1 MSMNQGFLRKTIGG
15 WRLESKCLL
24 LLGLALVASILLAF
38 SVVQVVATRLVLETT
53 RQTARDV
60 AKSHLFGEHAEVYAE
75 LASASKNNQN
85 NLSALRELRKEM
97 LATGIAFELLR
108 LDDRREYEDL
118 AGTITKSDVDSEKL
132 REIADAMKTLDDE
145 RAIED
150 FPENESTG
158 QTSLETSLPSL
169 TGPRPSDQLFQEHG
183 PVGDYYYYY
192 HPVAF
197 KSSCLDCHAPNLNL
211 GSQAATGEMPFRV
224 LRVKMPYSETR
235 LWKIWSYSILIAV
248 GLGTLALS
256 LFFIHWILHRL
267 VIRPLHHLRQ
277 VSDDVSKGNLELRSE
292 IDSDDEFQDLS
303 DAFNRMLRH
312 FVETQAK
319 VNDVNKELDTRVDQL
334 AQLNLQLYEANRLK
348 SDFLANMSHELRTP
362 LNSILGFSEVLQ
374 GFDTLTEKQKR
385 YAGNIQKS
393 GRLLLEMINDILDLA
408 KVEAGKME
416 VRPTQF
422 DLVALV
428 EGQCDVVRSL
438 AEDKN
443 IDLRIEQQLDD
454 TVSSQAND
462 EPVDDHES
470 GPNMKLSVTTDQAK
484 IQQILTNLLSNAIKF
499 TPQGGMITVT
509 IGLVDSDFFRLTIT
523 DTGVGIAESDHE
535 AIFEKFRQVH
545 VNQESDSLTRE
556 YSGTGLGLSIV
567 RELCRLLGGEI
578 TLHSQLGKGSTFS
591 IALPRNYARSLE
603 PIPEASNDTSMTNI
617 VDATSKTRF
626 SYP

>member
-1 MSMNQGFLRKTIGG
+1 MNRGFLRKTIGG

-38 SVVQVVATRLVLETT
+38 TVVQAVATRLVLETT
-53 RQTARDV
+53 RQTAREV
-60 AKSHLFGEHAEVYAE
+60 AKSYLFGEHAEVYAE
-75 LASASKNNQN
+75 LASISNNKKSN
-85 NLSALRELRKEM
+85 VSALRELRKEM
-97 LATGIAFELLR
+97 LASEIDFELLR
-108 LDDRREYEDL
+108 FDDGREYEDL
-118 AGTITKSDVDSEKL
+118 AGTVANSQVNLEQLQKILEALKNFKSEH
-132 REIADAMKTLDDE
+132 DDE
-145 RAIED
+145 SAVPTEGS
-150 FPENESTG
+150 PLTP
-158 QTSLETSLPSL
+158 LETSLPSL
-169 TGPRPSDQLFQEHG
+169 TGPRPSDQLFQEYG
-183 PVGDYYYYY
+183 PVGNFYYYY

-197 KSSCLDCHAPNLNL
+197 KTSCLYCHAPKLDTPNLS
-211 GSQAATGEMPFRV
+211 GASEMPFRV
-224 LRVKMPYSETR
+224 LRVKMPYAETR

-256 LFFIHWILHRL
+256 LFFIHWILYRL

-277 VSDDVSKGNLELRSE
+277 VSDDVSKGNFELRSE
-292 IDSDDEFQDLS
+292 IDSEDEFQDLS

-312 FVETQAK
+312 FIETQNK
-319 VNDVNKELDTRVDQL
+319 VNDVNKELDKRVDQL

-374 GFDTLTEKQKR
+374 GFDTLSDKQKR

-416 VRPTQF
+416 VRPTRF
-422 DLVALV
+422 DLVPLV
-428 EGQCDVVRSL
+428 EGQCDVVRAL
-438 AEDKN
+438 ADDKN
-443 IDLRIEQQLDD
+443 IDLRIELEFDESTLQPQTTNGSDD
-454 TVSSQAND
+454 SNND
-462 EPVDDHES
+462 LL
-470 GPNMKLSVTTDQAK
+470 MKLPVTSDQAK

-499 TPQGGMITVT
+499 TPQGGMITVK
-509 IGLVDSDFFRLTIT
+509 IGLVDEQFFQINVT
-523 DTGVGIAESDHE
+523 DTGVGIAEQDHE

-545 VNQESDSLTRE
+545 VNQENDSLTRE

-578 TLHSQLGKGSTFS
+578 SLRSQLGKGSTFLVV
-591 IALPRNYARSLE
+591 LPRHYENSLNTVAE
-603 PIPEASNDTSMTNI
+603 NSSGKEGTDRGSTP
-617 VDATSKTRF
+617 VRF

>member
-1 MSMNQGFLRKTIGG
+1 MNQGFLRKTIGG

-38 SVVQVVATRLVLETT
+38 TVVQAVATRLVLETT

-75 LASASKNNQN
+75 LASISKNKQN
-85 NLSALRELRKEM
+85 NVSALRELRKEM
-97 LATGIAFELLR
+97 LATDIAFELLR

-118 AGTITKSDVDSEKL
+118 AGSIAKSDVDSELL
-132 REIADAMKTLDDE
+132 RTIADAVENLDSE
-145 RAIED
+145 RAEEVSAD
-150 FPENESTG
+150 NEIQG
-158 QTSLETSLPSL
+158 QASLETSVVSL

-183 PVGDYYYYY
+183 PVGDFYYYY

-197 KSSCLDCHAPNLNL
+197 KSSCLDCHAPKLDSGN
-211 GSQAATGEMPFRV
+211 QAAANEMPFRV
-224 LRVKMPYSETR
+224 LRVKMPYAETR

-256 LFFIHWILHRL
+256 LFFIHWILYRL

-374 GFDTLTEKQKR
+374 GFDTLTDKQKR
-385 YAGNIQKS
+385 YASNIQKS

-416 VRPTQF
+416 VRSSRF

-443 IDLRIEQQLDD
+443 IDLRIEHHLDD
-454 TVSSQAND
+454 SILNQIILDTLD
-462 EPVDDHES
+462 ESDSDS
-470 GPNMKLSVTTDQAK
+470 AMKLPVTTDQAK

-509 IGLVDSDFFRLTIT
+509 IGLVDSTFFRLTIT
-523 DTGVGIAESDHE
+523 DTGVGIAETDHE

-545 VNQESDSLTRE
+545 VNQETDSLTRE

-591 IALPRNYARSLE
+591 IVLPCHYARSMD
-603 PIPEASNDTSMTNI
+603 PVHDASIDQN
-617 VDATSKTRF
+617 KTENVVPSTTVRF